1 MWVQH
6 GWRVEG
12 KREKEGTK
20 GKKVKVK
27 VKVITMGSININ
39 DIIPS
44 SGSHFLAG
52 MLKYLD
58 AIV

>member
-1 MWVQH
+1 M
-6 GWRVEG
+6 EG

-20 GKKVKVK
+20 GKEVRVK
-27 VKVITMGSININ
+27 VKVITIGSFNIS

-58 AIV
+58 AIL